1 MVHNRRQVS
10 PSPSRFLATVFAVA
24 LWSLLAV
31 PSALAANDDNTWTL
45 LAALP
50 QPQERP
56 LFALAVD
63 PADSHNVLAG
73 TTTGEIYRTTD
84 RGASWR
90 LSKPGL
96 GRGVSALAF
105 NPFKP
110 GVVLAGTRGNGVWR
124 STDGGGTWQSQAGTE
139 SRIARAFSFTK
150 SLSLVGT
157 DQGVLISHETGG
169 WSASGLPQ
177 VTVSSLAAA
186 AVNDPSR
193 LIAGGDASRG
203 TEALP
208 LFSSADGG
216 QTWVPTPG
224 TVAGSSIVAML
235 AAGPLPQS
243 QPVRPLLMGTNTG
256 LFLSADNGGTWQQ
269 LTGGGTLPATD
280 FNAASFVPNHPEHFY
295 VASDGGASELGG
307 LWSTADS
314 GAHFTSLKPP
324 ISSVTALTTSNED
337 QPTLYVATFRA
348 SDHAVM
354 LWSYRDTGG
363 QPKGPVAAVPSP
375 SPGLGSVSAGSTAH
389 PARFWLL
396 PLLTGPEAPYLAL
409 GTLALLVLALA
420 VVTHFR
426 RARRL

>member
-1 MVHNRRQVS
+1 MAA
-10 PSPSRFLATVFAVA
+10 PA
-24 LWSLLAV
+24 
-31 PSALAANDDNTWTL
+31 ALAASEDNTWTL
-45 LAALP
+45 LATLP
-50 QPQERP
+50 QPQDRP
-56 LFALAVD
+56 LFALAAD
-63 PADSHNVLAG
+63 PADPHNLLAG
-73 TTTGEIYRTTD
+73 SSSGEIYRSTD
-84 RGASWR
+84 RGISWR
-90 LSKPGL
+90 LTKSGM
-96 GRGVSALAF
+96 GRGVLALAF

-110 GVVLAGTRGNGVWR
+110 GVVLAGTRGSGVWR
-124 STDGGGTWQSQAGTE
+124 STDGGTTWQSQAGTE

-157 DQGVLISHETGG
+157 DQGILISHDTGG
-169 WSASGLPQ
+169 WTASGLPQ

-193 LIAGGDASRG
+193 VIAGGDGSRG

-216 QTWVPTPG
+216 QTWVPSSG
-224 TVAGSSIVAML
+224 AVAGSSIVAML

-256 LFLSADNGGTWQQ
+256 LFFSADNGGAWQQ

-280 FNAASFVPNHPEHFY
+280 FNSASFVTNHPEHFY

-324 ISSVTALTTSNED
+324 ISSVTALATSNED
-337 QPTLYVATFRA
+337 VPTLYVATFRA
-348 SDHAVM
+348 GDHAVM

-363 QPKGPVAAVPSP
+363 PPRAPAAVPTP
-375 SPGLGSVSAGSTAH
+375 ATGLGGATAGTVQH
-389 PARFWLL
+389 PARFWLI

>member
-1 MVHNRRQVS
+1 
-10 PSPSRFLATVFAVA
+10 
-24 LWSLLAV
+24 LAV
-31 PSALAANDDNTWTL
+31 VVWGLVTAPSALAANEDNTWTL

-50 QPQERP
+50 QPQDRP
-56 LFALAVD
+56 LFALAAD
-63 PADSHNVLAG
+63 PADAHNLLAG
-73 TTTGEIYRTTD
+73 TSTGEIYRSTD
-84 RGASWR
+84 RGVSWR
-90 LSKPGL
+90 LAKSGM
-96 GRGVSALAF
+96 GRGVLALAF

-110 GVVLAGTRGNGVWR
+110 GVVLAGTRGTGVWR
-124 STDGGGTWQSQAGTE
+124 SLDGGGTWQSQAGTE

-150 SLSLVGT
+150 SLSLAGT
-157 DQGVLISHETGG
+157 DQGVLISHDTGG
-169 WSASGLPQ
+169 WTAAGLPQ

-193 LIAGGDASRG
+193 LIAGGDGSRG

-216 QTWVPTPG
+216 QTWVPTSG
-224 TVAGSSIVAML
+224 AVAGSSIVAML

-256 LFLSADNGGTWQQ
+256 LFLSGDNGGAWQQ

-280 FNAASFVPNHPEHFY
+280 FNTASFVTNHPDHFY
-295 VASDGGASELGG
+295 VGSDGGASELGG

-314 GAHFTSLKPP
+314 GAHFNSLKPP
-324 ISSVTALTTSNED
+324 ISSVTALSTSNED
-337 QPTLYVATFRA
+337 VPTLYVATFRA

-354 LWSYRDTGG
+354 LWSYHDTGG
-363 QPKGPVAAVPSP
+363 QPRAPAAVPSP
-375 SPGLGSVSAGSTAH
+375 VPGLGGTSAGAAPH
-389 PARFWLL
+389 PARFWLI

-409 GTLALLVLALA
+409 GALALLVLGLA
-420 VVTHFR
+420 VVTYFR